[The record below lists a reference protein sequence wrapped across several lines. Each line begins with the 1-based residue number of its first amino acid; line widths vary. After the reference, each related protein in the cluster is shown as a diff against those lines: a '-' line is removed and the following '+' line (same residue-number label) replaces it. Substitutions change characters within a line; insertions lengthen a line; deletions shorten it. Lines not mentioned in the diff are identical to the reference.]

1 MDAVKESAGND
12 WQSVF
17 KKLPDRKEEEI
28 ILEFLRLPFLNL
40 SNLFLLEE
48 KQVIDRIGGQSELK
62 LLENKQNIKGY
73 NPLEPHVI

>member
-1 MDAVKESAGND
+1 MDAVKECGGND

-48 KQVIDRIGGQSELK
+48 KQVIDKIGGQPELK
-62 LLENKQNIKGY
+62 HLENK
-73 NPLEPHVI
+73 